1 MPERRAAL
9 TALRKTM
16 LACQR
21 CAALTRS
28 RSRVVPGVGAV
39 NATVA
44 FVGLA
49 PGRFGGDR
57 TGIPFNGDRSGN
69 LLRAMIR
76 TVGLHRVFI
85 TNLVRCNP
93 RDGAGRNRD
102 PCASEIANCRR
113 YLYAELA
120 LVRPRLVVCLGRSA
134 WRELAGAHVAFAPRQ
149 PAIVTP
155 HSMALYPM
163 YHPAY
168 VVRGAYSAQAY
179 ARDFVELKRML
190 NALEHRLGVEQLSR
204 SC

>member
-1 MPERRAAL
+1 
-9 TALRKTM
+9 M

-21 CAALTRS
+21 CATLVDS
-28 RSRVVPGVGAV
+28 RSRVVPGAGEV
-39 NATVA
+39 NASVA

-76 TVGLHRVFI
+76 MGGLRRVFI

-102 PCASEIANCRR
+102 PSACEIANCRR
-113 YLYAELA
+113 YLDSELA
-120 LVRPRLVVCLGRSA
+120 LVRPRLVVCLGRIA
-134 WRELAGAHVAFAPRQ
+134 WRELAGAGTPFNPRQ
-149 PAIVTP
+149 PLIA
-155 HSMALYPM
+155 SARGLALYPM

-168 VVRGAYSAQAY
+168 VVRGAYSAEAY
-179 ARDFVELKRML
+179 SRDFVHLARML
-190 NALEHRLGVEQLSR
+190 DTAEGRGGPVTGS
-204 SC
+204 